1 MKGNTWTAAGLLAA
15 ALVALVVVVPEFRAM
30 HVDEAI
36 RKGPGVTSIRPLS
49 DWHPPLRGTPGDTDV
64 YVLDSG
70 RRGGTV
76 LVLGGTHPNE
86 PSGVLTAVVL
96 IENARPAAGRLIV
109 IPRANESGF
118 THTDYSEG
126 APQHFA
132 IPTASGERIFRFG
145 SRATNPIHQWPD
157 PDIYVHSSG
166 QRLSGSETRNLNR
179 AYPGRADGP
188 LTEQVAYAIVQL
200 IRAEKAD
207 LSIDLHEA
215 SPEYPVINAMVAHER
230 AMDLAAAAAIGLQ
243 MDGVEIGLEPSPR
256 TLRGLSHREW
266 GDATD
271 TLAVLAESA
280 NPAQG
285 RLRGATSSA
294 LVVTG
299 ADRMY
304 AQAAHLGRLFVP
316 FEGQGIP
323 LSVRVARH
331 TATVMELVRT
341 WSEASPGRA
350 VEIEGVPAYGELVGK
365 GVGAY
370 LG

>member
-1 MKGNTWTAAGLLAA
+1 
-15 ALVALVVVVPEFRAM
+15 
-30 HVDEAI
+30 
-36 RKGPGVTSIRPLS
+36 
-49 DWHPPLRGTPGDTDV
+49 
-64 YVLDSG
+64 
-70 RRGGTV
+70 
-76 LVLGGTHPNE
+76 
-86 PSGVLTAVVL
+86 
-96 IENARPAAGRLIV
+96 
-109 IPRANESGF
+109 
-118 THTDYSEG
+118 
-126 APQHFA
+126 
-132 IPTASGERIFRFG
+132 
-145 SRATNPIHQWPD
+145 
-157 PDIYVHSSG
+157 
-166 QRLSGSETRNLNR
+166 
-179 AYPGRADGP
+179 

-207 LSIDLHEA
+207 LSVDLHEA

-230 AMDLAAAAAIGLQ
+230 AMDLAATAAIGLQ

-285 RLRGATSSA
+285 RLRGATSAA
-294 LVVTG
+294 LVVSG

-304 AQAAHLGRLFVP
+304 AQAARLGRLFVP

-341 WSEASPGRA
+341 LSETLPERA
-350 VEIEGVPAYGELVGK
+350 VVVEGVPAYADVVANGL
-365 GVGAY
+365 GAY
-370 LG
+370 L